1 MKKGAM
7 VFFLKRVAAM
17 CAVLLGSFAFL
28 RGMSEIGIYFIHER
42 FVAILACGATVM
54 VVGGIIGRD
63 FWRKG
68 ALPMLTVWGGLSV
81 MILLA
86 MLYSNLTLLLLTL
99 YLGTLAGVAIALLT
113 AVFLWRWHS
122 VKLLLPW
129 HLQFLTTLSFMIV
142 ECHIGCAIT

>member
-1 MKKGAM
+1 MKKGSI

-17 CAVLLGSFAFL
+17 CAVLLGSYGFL
-28 RGMSEIGIYFIHER
+28 RGISEIGIYFTHER
-42 FVAILACGATVM
+42 FIAILACSATVM

-81 MILLA
+81 TILLA
-86 MLYSNLTLLLLTL
+86 VLYSNLTLLLLTL

-122 VKLLLPW
+122 VKLLLPL
-129 HLQFLTTLSFMIV
+129 HLQFLTTLSFIIA
-142 ECHIGCAIT
+142 ECYFGIAIT